1 MACANLRGLPYSSPG
16 RQSPLEALASEGYRA
31 SLDTVPHVMDPS
43 PVGCIEFWL
52 VGSWG
57 WGIG

>member
-1 MACANLRGLPYSSPG
+1 VL
-16 RQSPLEALASEGYRA
+16 PLEALASEGYRA
-31 SLDTVPHVMDPS
+31 SLDSVPHVMDPS

-57 WGIG
+57 WGMG